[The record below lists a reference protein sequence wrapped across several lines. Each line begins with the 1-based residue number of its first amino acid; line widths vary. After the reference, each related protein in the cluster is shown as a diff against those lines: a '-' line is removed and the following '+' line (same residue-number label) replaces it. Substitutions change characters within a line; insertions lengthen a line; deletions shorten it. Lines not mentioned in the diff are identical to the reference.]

1 MQTHSKQQLDEW
13 GLLRVS
19 ENFRV
24 IALGLPI
31 QKYKGTPLDPP
42 LRSRFQSRIVT
53 PSTFHEL
60 YEELQQLTPEVT
72 PNQLKQLI
80 SFALTLQTADDS
92 LQLPDFPLHNLRLA
106 ALMLVKHLVE
116 STPYISID

>member
-1 MQTHSKQQLDEW
+1 M
-13 GLLRVS
+13 
-19 ENFRV
+19 